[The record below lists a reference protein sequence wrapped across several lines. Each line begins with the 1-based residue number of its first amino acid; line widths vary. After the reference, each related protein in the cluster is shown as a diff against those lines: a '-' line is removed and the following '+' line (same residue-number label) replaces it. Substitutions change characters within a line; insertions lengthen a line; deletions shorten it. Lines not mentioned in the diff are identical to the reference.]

1 MSSYLN
7 NLTFRCCKIV
17 YFTDLFYKSESILFV
32 CFGGFPLTVSVT
44 HSYRVCVLGIDW
56 ALLEGSLLQSKLND

>member
-1 MSSYLN
+1 MFSYLN

-17 YFTDLFYKSESILFV
+17 YLTDLFYKSESFCV
-32 CFGGFPLTVSVT
+32 FWGFHLVSLT

-56 ALLEGSLLQSKLND
+56 ALLEGSLKTP